1 MSFRDTRNIQK
12 KYNYYSSINDN
23 KYSENINPSNIK
35 INSTINYSKKN
46 YIDNISFKPNQS
58 INSLYTDNNDMN
70 YYDYE
75 EEEKNNFNINDNY
88 NENKFNRNN
97 ENDYGKQYN
106 LSNKVMNDFKKIMEQ
121 TKIIQNK
128 ILLKSKDIKNNIFNN
143 SYFNK
148 ENSTQSFDK
157 TNAKNNKKNNFSED
171 EEDITNYLTMDTNFN
186 FMNTTNKINY
196 KNNNKNTD
204 ENIKE
209 KLKKK
214 NQMLSDINSKISLK
228 NNLLELEISN
238 YESKQNN
245 QDNFLQNNII
255 NNNTF
260 YLSLKKFMYNLKN
273 SFKNNIESNKAL
285 SQKIFG
291 ELIENQK
298 INENNNKNRII
309 YEKLKLRYEKE
320 NKRISEIQKYNLEN
334 NKRYLYLKD
343 EKNLLN
349 KTYEKHKLILSKLKS
364 NEKNLVFK
372 KNETKKN
379 INNNQELIQA
389 FKYCYLYRRRLCP
402 QKGKQR

>member
-334 NKRYLYLKD
+334 NKRYL
-343 EKNLLN
+343 
-349 KTYEKHKLILSKLKS
+349 
-364 NEKNLVFK
+364 
-372 KNETKKN
+372 
-379 INNNQELIQA
+379 
-389 FKYCYLYRRRLCP
+389 
-402 QKGKQR
+402 